1 MSDVE
6 VGGSTVFP
14 DIGAA
19 LQPKIVSKSSSDF
32 YIESYTLN
40 IITGQMALTTLILQG
55 SAVIWLNLLKSGE
68 EDTRTLH
75 AACPVFVG
83 SKWGKFPVNISA

>member
-19 LQPKIVSKSSSDF
+19 LQPKI
-32 YIESYTLN
+32 
-40 IITGQMALTTLILQG
+40 G
-55 SAVIWLNLLKSGE
+55 SAVIWFNLLKSGE

-75 AACPVFVG
+75 AACPVFLG
-83 SKWGKFPVNISA
+83 SKWVANKWICCRGQEFRRRCTLSRSD